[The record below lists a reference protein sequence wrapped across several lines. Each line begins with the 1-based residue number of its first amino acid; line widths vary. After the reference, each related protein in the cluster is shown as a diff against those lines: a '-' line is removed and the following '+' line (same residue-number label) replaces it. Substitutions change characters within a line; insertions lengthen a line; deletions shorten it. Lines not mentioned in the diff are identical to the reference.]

1 MGCWTDLGD
10 SMQTLSYGIKK
21 PEDGDKGSSFFP
33 ALEDDLQQLNDHD
46 HDGVDSA
53 PILSTNITS
62 VQQALSAALW
72 VAVSGGTYRQLVT
85 VPNGKLYDNSFI
97 FFRNTA
103 DKSQMFLGV
112 EKVSSTTY
120 YVYINDS
127 TIDITAYYVS

>member
-1 MGCWTDLGD
+1 
-10 SMQTLSYGIKK
+10 MQTLSYGIKK

-112 EKVSSTTY
+112 EKVSRTTY

>member
-1 MGCWTDLGD
+1 
-10 SMQTLSYGIKK
+10 MQTLSYGIKK

>member
-1 MGCWTDLGD
+1 MGCWTALGD
-10 SMQTLSYGIKK
+10 IMQTLSYGIKK
-21 PEDGDKGSSFFP
+21 PQDGDKGSTWFP
-33 ALEDDLQQLNDHD
+33 ALEDNFQQQNDHD

-53 PILSTNITS
+53 PIASTNIAS
-62 VQQALSAALW
+62 VQQSLSAANW

-97 FFRNTA
+97 LFRNTA
-103 DKSQMFLGV
+103 DKSQMLLGV

-127 TIDITAYYVS
+127 TIDVTAYYVS

>member
-1 MGCWTDLGD
+1 
-10 SMQTLSYGIKK
+10 MQTLSYGIKK
-21 PEDGDKGSSFFP
+21 PEDGDKGSVFFP

-53 PILSTNITS
+53 PIISTNISS
-62 VQQALSAALW
+62 VQQALSAASW

-85 VPNGKLYDNSFI
+85 VPSGKLYDNSFI
-97 FFRNTA
+97 LFRKTS

-127 TIDITAYYVS
+127 TIDVTAYYVS